1 MHHAL
6 SYLVHGLAL
15 VVATQPAFGS
25 GPRTA
30 AGVLGLDARP
40 GHGPCSHVQQA
51 AVKKRLKRETEW
63 PSDAR
68 DPSTPRTPTAG
79 RQR

>member
-6 SYLVHGLAL
+6 SYLVHALAL

-25 GPRTA
+25 GPQTA

-40 GHGPCSHVQQA
+40 RHGLCSHVQQA
-51 AVKKRLKRETEW
+51 AVKKRLNRDRE
-63 PSDAR
+63 
-68 DPSTPRTPTAG
+68 
-79 RQR
+79 